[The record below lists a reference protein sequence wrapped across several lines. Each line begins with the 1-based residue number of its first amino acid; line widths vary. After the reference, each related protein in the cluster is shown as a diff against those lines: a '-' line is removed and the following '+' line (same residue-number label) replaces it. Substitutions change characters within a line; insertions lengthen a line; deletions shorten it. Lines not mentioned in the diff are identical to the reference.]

1 MRLGKTNLNV
11 NKNGFGALP
20 IQRRNKKDSI
30 EILKTAYDNGIDFY
44 DTARFYTDSEKKL
57 GLAFEDVREDIYIA
71 SKTGMETVE
80 EFWKDLETSL
90 KELKTDYLDLY
101 QFHNISF
108 CPKKDDELYKA
119 MLEAKEQK
127 LINHIGITTHKITIA
142 NEALDTG
149 IYETLQYPFS
159 YLSGT
164 EELKLIEKCRK
175 LDVGFLAMKAMG
187 GGLLKNSKAS
197 FAYINQFSNVLPIW
211 GIQKLSELNEFLSY
225 DETTVLDDELK
236 KAMVELDTMAQ
247 KTKLPIVMGAQL
259 SREAASPLELNNQ
272 CIADSSWIERKAS
285 EIVLVWSS
293 TEKIR
298 GKSVNEI
305 KDKKKKV
312 EEEIPGFEIGKPG
325 KLYFLLT
332 KSRIIPKNSTAV
344 VDINSNTGKVSQ
356 KLREQPKPKPKQ
368 TEAFEELGDPSFSKQ

>member
-80 EFWKDLETSL
+80 EFWRDLETSL

-108 CPKKDDELYKA
+108 CPKEDDELYKA

-225 DETTVLDDELK
+225 DETTILDDELK
-236 KAMVELDTMAQ
+236 K
-247 KTKLPIVMGAQL
+247 I
-259 SREAASPLELNNQ
+259 
-272 CIADSSWIERKAS
+272 IE
-285 EIVLVWSS
+285 
-293 TEKIR
+293 
-298 GKSVNEI
+298 N
-305 KDKKKKV
+305 DK
-312 EEEIPGFEIGKPG
+312 
-325 KLYFLLT
+325 
-332 KSRIIPKNSTAV
+332 N
-344 VDINSNTGKVSQ
+344 
-356 KLREQPKPKPKQ
+356 
-368 TEAFEELGDPSFSKQ
+368 ELGDNFCRGCGYCMPCPEDINISLCCRMSLWIRRFPTEPNMDEKTQEIMKKTLECMECYACVDKCPYELDIPELLKENYEDYMNVLEGRTII